1 MIVSMEIGAEE
12 LKVFMDEA
20 EEHIQL
26 LDEDIIKL
34 EQGGDNE
41 SLIKEVFRAAHT
53 LKGSSA
59 MLGHERMTEVAHA
72 MESLLDK
79 LRNRTISIN
88 SSVTDALLLSLDAL
102 KQLKGEVVSQ
112 RESDVDIQSIVRQLN
127 NAADG
132 AAGAGGNGSAAASEN
147 RAQGKPLTLSKAAE
161 KKISVHLKKGLKAH
175 VVRVQMDR
183 KSEWLA
189 VRNMQVYNELAAMG
203 DLVAAHPSMQ
213 EIEQEKVTAE
223 FLSIVCCKRERAE
236 VSAAL
241 ALISDIEKVLVVEY
255 GSEEADRLLRGGG
268 DEQKPAAAPAEAK
281 VAEPRADVKMPEVNG
296 KSESVQSIRVDVT
309 VLDNLMNMVEELV
322 IDRSRISQVGKQ
334 LEGKYPD
341 DDLVGVLGDTSNHI
355 IKIINELYQ
364 DIMKVRMV
372 PISIVFSKF
381 PRMVRDLAQRQQK
394 NVDFVINGEAT
405 ELDRTI
411 IEKIQD
417 PLIHLLRNAVD
428 HGIETPAER
437 ADKGKPGRALLR
449 LSAFQEEGHIVIKLE
464 DDGRGIDPAKV
475 KNSAVRKGFIT
486 SEAAAKMTDAEA
498 MDLIFSSG
506 MSTAEKATEVSGRGV
521 GLDIVRTNIE
531 RLNGSVTL
539 ATQVNVGTTFT
550 IKLPLTVAVFHGL
563 VVSIADSNF
572 IVPLISVM
580 ETLRIRKEDIKTI
593 QTREVMTLRDGIVP
607 LMRMSRVL
615 GTKQQDAKD
624 EEYVLVVRAGEKV
637 AGIVVDEL
645 KEQMEFVIKPL
656 GKYLGE
662 LKGLAG
668 ATILGDGQVALIL
681 DIPTLIRMFS
691 KQESAN
697 GNQPAGKKKETK

>member
-1 MIVSMEIGAEE
+1 MIASCEISADE

-26 LDEDIIKL
+26 LDEAIIKL
-34 EQGGDNE
+34 EQEGDNQA
-41 SLIKEVFRAAHT
+41 LLKEVFRAAHT

-79 LRNRTISIN
+79 LRNRSISIN
-88 SSVTDALLLSLDAL
+88 SNVTDALLVSLDAL

-112 RESDVDIQSIVRQLN
+112 SDSDVDIQSIVYQLN
-127 NAADG
+127 KAADG
-132 AAGAGGNGSAAASEN
+132 AAGKSADSAGDVQTNGNKM
-147 RAQGKPLTLSKAAE
+147 QGKLLAFTKAAE
-161 KKISVHLKKGLKAH
+161 KKISGYLKKGLTAH
-175 VVRVQMDR
+175 LVSVKLDR

-189 VRNMQVYNELAAMG
+189 VRNMQVYNELASMG
-203 DLVAAHPSMQ
+203 ELVASNPNMQ
-213 EIEQEKVTAE
+213 EIEQEQVTGE
-223 FLSIVCCKRERAE
+223 FISVVCCRKNHAE
-236 VSAAL
+236 IAAAL
-241 ALISDIEKVLVVEY
+241 GLICDVEKVLIAEY
-255 GSEEADRLLRGGG
+255 GSEEAAGLLNPGGEEKKPAEIPP
-268 DEQKPAAAPAEAK
+268 EQK
-281 VAEPRADVKMPEVNG
+281 AEPMADVKLPDG
-296 KSESVQSIRVDVT
+296 DWKAESVQNIRVDVT

-322 IDRSRISQVGKQ
+322 IDRSRISQVGKM

-341 DDLVGVLGDTSNHI
+341 DQLVSDLGDTSNHI

-372 PISIVFSKF
+372 PISLVFNKF
-381 PRMVRDLAQRQQK
+381 PRMVRDLAQKQQK
-394 NVDFVINGEAT
+394 NVDFVISGEGT

-428 HGIETPAER
+428 HGIETPEDR
-437 ADKGKPGRALLR
+437 KDKGKPEKALLR

-464 DDGRGIDPAKV
+464 DDGRGIDPRKV
-475 KNSAVRKGFIT
+475 KDSAVRKGFLT
-486 SEAAAKMTDAEA
+486 AEAAAKLTDSEA
-498 MDLIFSSG
+498 IDLIFASG

-531 RLNGSVTL
+531 RLNGNVTL
-539 ATQVNVGTTFT
+539 STQVNAGTTFT
-550 IKLPLTVAVFHGL
+550 IKLPLTVALFHGL
-563 VVSIADSNF
+563 VVTVADSNF

-580 ETLRIRKEDIKTI
+580 ETLRIRKKDMQTI
-593 QTREVMTLRDGIVP
+593 QAREIMTLRNDIVP
-607 LMRMSRVL
+607 IMRMSSVL
-615 GTKQQDAKD
+615 GTKLEASDKD
-624 EEYVLVVRAGEKV
+624 DNYVLVVKAGDKV
-637 AGIVVDEL
+637 VGIMVDEL

-662 LKGLAG
+662 LKGIAG

-681 DIPTLIRMFS
+681 DIPTLIRMFTLQG
-691 KQESAN
+691 QETDKLNLTLNA
-697 GNQPAGKKKETK
+697 